1 MKNVKCSLLAG
12 LVSLAAVCVPHFA
25 GAQEINAVDASV
37 RWAFDKASEN
47 ATTAEVS
54 EPAAVSA
61 TSFDLGSNLY
71 FNGTQGCSNETLGS
85 ATLSKLNPR
94 VAIGRAEEKDAYVV
108 FSVIPK
114 KGIAF
119 TPKKLKFN
127 ACKCGTSGGT
137 LNIYAVTG
145 DKRVEVAKAFDIDTL
160 VVLGGDGSY
169 MGAKQLDSLG
179 VPTIGLPGT
188 IDNDL
193 GYTDYTIGFD
203 TAVNGV
209 IGEMDK
215 IRDTMSSHERIG
227 VIEVMGNH
235 CGDIALDAAITGGA
249 EYAIVPEEPFDIDE
263 IGASL
268 KRRRIQGQKTCLIVI
283 AEGAGK
289 GEAIANYLGA
299 KTGFDVKSIKLGYV
313 QRGGHPTVFDRML
326 ASRMSLHA
334 IKLISEG
341 VSSRAVGIKDN
352 KIIDMDLAEAVAV
365 KNVFDK
371 ELYEF
376 HKSLW

>member
-1 MKNVKCSLLAG
+1 MTNTAKRIAILA
-12 LVSLAAVCVPHFA
+12 
-25 GAQEINAVDASV
+25 
-37 RWAFDKASEN
+37 
-47 ATTAEVS
+47 
-54 EPAAVSA
+54 
-61 TSFDLGSNLY
+61 
-71 FNGTQGCSNETLGS
+71 
-85 ATLSKLNPR
+85 
-94 VAIGRAEEKDAYVV
+94 
-108 FSVIPK
+108 
-114 KGIAF
+114 
-119 TPKKLKFN
+119 
-127 ACKCGTSGGT
+127 SGGDT
-137 LNIYAVTG
+137 PGMNAATYYLYKTAKSYGMTVLGVRKGYTG
-145 DKRVEVAKAFDIDTL
+145 LIEGRIEELRDDDIEGILGTGGTMLKTSRCEEMRTPEGQAKAVEVAKAFDIDTL

-235 CGDIALDAAITGGA
+235 CGDIALDAPITGGA

>member
-145 DKRVEVAKAFDIDTL
+145 DKRVEVAKAFDPVRNNDFSAAEYDL
-160 VVLGGDGSY
+160 SALGATTERVEIY
-169 MGAKQLDSLG
+169 FYIYNLAANKQLAMSAIEVIGDFVG
-179 VPTIGLPGT
+179 TPENVPA
-188 IDNDL
+188 
-193 GYTDYTIGFD
+193 YTIS
-203 TAVNGV
+203 AQ
-209 IGEMDK
+209 
-215 IRDTMSSHERIG
+215 
-227 VIEVMGNH
+227 
-235 CGDIALDAAITGGA
+235 CGM
-249 EYAIVPEEPFDIDE
+249 
-263 IGASL
+263 
-268 KRRRIQGQKTCLIVI
+268 
-283 AEGAGK
+283 EGAGSVSVNPS
-289 GEAIANYLGA
+289 GSSFDEGTVLTVTATENFGYHFSAWVDDEGNTVSAENPYTFEIVAN
-299 KTGFDVKSIKLGYV
+299 T
-313 QRGGHPTVFDRML
+313 
-326 ASRMSLHA
+326 SLTA
-334 IKLISEG
+334 TYT
-341 VSSRAVGIKDN
+341 R
-352 KIIDMDLAEAVAV
+352 
-365 KNVFDK
+365 KNVYALNLDVVGGANDY
-371 ELYEF
+371 LV
-376 HKSLW
+376 

>member
-127 ACKCGTSGGT
+127 ACS
-137 LNIYAVTG
+137 AV
-145 DKRVEVAKAFDIDTL
+145 
-160 VVLGGDGSY
+160 
-169 MGAKQLDSLG
+169 
-179 VPTIGLPGT
+179 
-188 IDNDL
+188 
-193 GYTDYTIGFD
+193 
-203 TAVNGV
+203 
-209 IGEMDK
+209 
-215 IRDTMSSHERIG
+215 
-227 VIEVMGNH
+227 
-235 CGDIALDAAITGGA
+235 
-249 EYAIVPEEPFDIDE
+249 
-263 IGASL
+263 
-268 KRRRIQGQKTCLIVI
+268 
-283 AEGAGK
+283 
-289 GEAIANYLGA
+289 
-299 KTGFDVKSIKLGYV
+299 
-313 QRGGHPTVFDRML
+313 
-326 ASRMSLHA
+326 
-334 IKLISEG
+334 
-341 VSSRAVGIKDN
+341 RAVVRSI
-352 KIIDMDLAEAVAV
+352 
-365 KNVFDK
+365 FTP
-371 ELYEF
+371 
-376 HKSLW
+376 